1 VPGDKGE
8 IAPGTKIFI
17 AAPKKQED
25 GTFQTPRINY
35 GKNGLGPP
43 M

>member
-1 VPGDKGE
+1 M
-8 IAPGTKIFI
+8 
-17 AAPKKQED
+17 AAKKQTD
-25 GTFQTPRINY
+25 GTFQVPRINY